1 MTRPKNR
8 RADEKLL
15 AALACGATKENAA
28 RQAGVSLSTV
38 KRRLDDPEFCRQLQ
52 ALRADILHRAIAALT
67 AASTEAVRT
76 LLDLLK
82 PSSPHAARLGAARSV
97 LEIGMKAR
105 LLVELEERMTALEK
119 QSGLEP
125 LP

>member
-1 MTRPKNR
+1 MTRLKSC

-15 AALACGATKENAA
+15 PALACGATKENAA

-38 KRRLDDPEFCRQLQ
+38 KRRMDDPDFCRQLQ
-52 ALRADILHRAIAALT
+52 AVRADILHRACAALT

-82 PSSPHAARLGAARSV
+82 PSSPHAVRLGAARSV
-97 LEIGMKAR
+97 LEIGMKVR
-105 LLVELEERMTALEK
+105 VVVELEERMTALE
-119 QSGLEP
+119 QSELEP
-125 LP
+125 MT